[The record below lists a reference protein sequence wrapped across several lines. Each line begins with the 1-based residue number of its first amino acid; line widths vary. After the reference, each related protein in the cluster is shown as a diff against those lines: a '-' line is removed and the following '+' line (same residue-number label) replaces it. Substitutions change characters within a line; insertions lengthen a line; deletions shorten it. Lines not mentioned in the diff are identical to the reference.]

1 VQYLAAL
8 DVAIENLAHGG
19 PDGARAGVAVQLA
32 MVRLEEELRH
42 LMVCHAVPIDLTG
55 LFFSLCRLSLESMD
69 DLDTCPDF
77 DSATPHSLDATPAGP
92 ETARGASLRSN
103 PFEDQVFDP
112 VRPEAVED
120 LRAIAHRMARA
131 GSAATCSTST
141 SPCLA
146 SSASAS
152 TMCNASSGSCS
163 MTR

>member
-1 VQYLAAL
+1 L
-8 DVAIENLAHGG
+8 DVAIENLVRGG
-19 PDGARAGVAVQLA
+19 PGGAWAGVAVQLA

-42 LMVCHAVPIDLTG
+42 LMVCHAVPIDLTV
-55 LFFSLCRLSLESMD
+55 LFFSLRRLSLESMD

-77 DSATPHSLDATPAGP
+77 DAATLHSLDATPAGP
-92 ETARGASLRSN
+92 KIARGASLGSN

-112 VRPEAVED
+112 MRPEAVED
-120 LRAIAHRMARA
+120 LRAIAHRMAHA

-152 TMCNASSGSCS
+152 TMCNTSSGSCS